1 MIVAMICGSH
11 LKLRSFDFRPDL
23 TLNLSALPARGTN
36 YAREVYLH
44 PRNAH
49 VRGNTSFRLHTV
61 VNIQMQESV
70 YLYYSLIAGIS
81 LALMIVVAMLK
92 QGEERD
98 GRGNKKN

>member
-1 MIVAMICGSH
+1 M
-11 LKLRSFDFRPDL
+11 
-23 TLNLSALPARGTN
+23 
-36 YAREVYLH
+36 
-44 PRNAH
+44 
-49 VRGNTSFRLHTV
+49 
-61 VNIQMQESV
+61 NIQMQESV